1 MATLRRGIGRLI
13 DSYAEGDINKA
24 EFEPRIAGLKQ
35 RLSQLQERHRA
46 AVEVAESERDLSLLI
61 SRLEDF
67 AAKVT
72 AGLACLDRTGM
83 RQIIRSVVR
92 RVEID
97 DGNIEIIFRVPP
109 PDGPAR
115 PKSPSK

>member
-1 MATLRRGIGRLI
+1 MA
-13 DSYAEGDINKA
+13 EN
-24 EFEPRIAGLKQ
+24 E
-35 RLSQLQERHRA
+35 H
-46 AVEVAESERDLSLLI
+46 DLSLLI

-72 AGLACLDRTGM
+72 AGLAGLDRTGM

-97 DGNIEIIFRVPP
+97 DADIEIIFRVPP
-109 PDGPAR
+109 LEGPAR